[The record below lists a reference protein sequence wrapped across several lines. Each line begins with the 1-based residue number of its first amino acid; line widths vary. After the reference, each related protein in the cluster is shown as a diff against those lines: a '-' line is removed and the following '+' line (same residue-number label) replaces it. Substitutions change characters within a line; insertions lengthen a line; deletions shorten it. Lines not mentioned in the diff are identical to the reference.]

1 MQPDEPL
8 SIEQIIDDF
17 AVLDDWDERY
27 RYIIELGRR
36 MPEFPE
42 VFRTDGTKVRGCASQ
57 VWLVSKVEKDAGGR
71 SVVTFQGD
79 SDAMIVRGLI
89 AILLQLYS
97 GRTSEEIL
105 AIDAKQ
111 VLGQLGLDTHLSQQ
125 RSNGLFAM
133 VERIRADARALAAA
147 GA

>member
-1 MQPDEPL
+1 RACASSSKWSAEAAPGRLSSSAQAVISSGGGVKLQPDEPL

-89 AILLQLYS
+89 AILLQ
-97 GRTSEEIL
+97 
-105 AIDAKQ
+105 
-111 VLGQLGLDTHLSQQ
+111 
-125 RSNGLFAM
+125 
-133 VERIRADARALAAA
+133 
-147 GA
+147 

>member
-71 SVVTFQGD
+71 STVTFQGD

>member
-1 MQPDEPL
+1 LQPDEPL